1 MKNPLKKIIKR
12 MILGHKCDQETFIR
26 FLRDGGAKIGEDV
39 NFFSLEKCQIDSLN
53 LHLLTIGNHVN
64 IVSSM
69 ILTHDYSWSVI
80 KRKYGEI
87 IGNQRPVTLGNNIFV
102 GAGSIIL
109 GGSVIEDNV
118 IIGAHSVVSG
128 LCEQDSVYAGNP
140 ARKRMELEEYR
151 EKRKKKQLEEASIFV
166 RKWIDAYGSEPDETK
181 LHEYFYLFAN
191 ADHMLS
197 PVFDEKLKLCGNYEQ
212 SMEYLRTH
220 APAFDG
226 FEEFLKLSGI

>member
-140 ARKRMELEEYR
+140 ARKQMELED
-151 EKRKKKQLEEASIFV
+151 IV
-166 RKWIDAYGSEPDETK
+166 WNVVI
-181 LHEYFYLFAN
+181 
-191 ADHMLS
+191 
-197 PVFDEKLKLCGNYEQ
+197 
-212 SMEYLRTH
+212 
-220 APAFDG
+220 
-226 FEEFLKLSGI
+226 

>member
-1 MKNPLKKIIKR
+1 

-128 LCEQDSVYAGNP
+128 LCEIGRAHV
-140 ARKRMELEEYR
+140 
-151 EKRKKKQLEEASIFV
+151 
-166 RKWIDAYGSEPDETK
+166 
-181 LHEYFYLFAN
+181 
-191 ADHMLS
+191 
-197 PVFDEKLKLCGNYEQ
+197 
-212 SMEYLRTH
+212 
-220 APAFDG
+220 
-226 FEEFLKLSGI
+226 